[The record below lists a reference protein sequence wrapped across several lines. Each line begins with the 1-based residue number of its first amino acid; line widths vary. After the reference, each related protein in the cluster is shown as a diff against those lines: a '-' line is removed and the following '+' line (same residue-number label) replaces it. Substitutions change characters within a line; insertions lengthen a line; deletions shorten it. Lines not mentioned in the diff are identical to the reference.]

1 MHSIDRV
8 ATPTGTDA
16 HAFDELPPAGIRELP
31 LKYKIGA
38 PLQDSLVRFPPSP
51 LSRGVGDQI
60 KLEELF
66 EAFFCII
73 YLRIN

>member
-1 MHSIDRV
+1 VVASTFGNGANRTARVCQSGPFTMHIIDRV

-38 PLQDSLVRFPPSP
+38 PLQ
-51 LSRGVGDQI
+51 G
-60 KLEELF
+60 LF
-66 EAFFCII
+66 GSIPI
-73 YLRIN
+73 HMD